1 MIVMKRFLILP
12 LLLAALP
19 IVASDVKISTAE
31 EQTVRKLVGDYA
43 EAVNSRDSA
52 RIAELFAEDGD
63 YQTPQGEVSNGR
75 TAIQQDRAKDYST
88 VMRSATATF
97 EIRHIRFLSHDIA
110 LVDTV
115 FERFGVLDPDG
126 RPVPGRRRAL
136 ATFILKKEKQW
147 KIASYRNVVPVAFVP
162 GGPTIFSDPGISPSQ
177 AVDGKK

>member
-19 IVASDVKISTAE
+19 IVASDVKVSTAE
-31 EQTVRKLVGDYA
+31 EQAVRKLVADYA

-63 YQTPQGEVSNGR
+63 YQTPQGAVSNGR
-75 TAIQQDRAKDYST
+75 TAIQQDQAKAYST
-88 VMRSATATF
+88 VMGSASATF
-97 EIRHIRFLSHDIA
+97 EIKRIRFLSRDIA

-147 KIASYRNVVPVAFVP
+147 RIASYRNVVPVAFVP
-162 GGPTIFSDPGISPSQ
+162 GGPTIFSERE
-177 AVDGKK
+177 